1 MLKRALMLACI
12 ALFWATSS
20 FPQGLDTPAS
30 KESWEE
36 INFEFDS
43 AVLVDGFPSLLRLA
57 ELLNQHSDY
66 RVTLEGH
73 ADYRGTDQY
82 NTRLS
87 QGRAETVKAFLLK
100 YGAREAQVSLTPRGE
115 GSPRVSATSPEALF
129 MNRRVVIILADGQ
142 GRTVSAGSVGQAI
155 NAIEEATKKQ
165 EDCCN
170 RIMSELSKLDQILE
184 LLKQLK
190 GENEQL
196 KQDVAE
202 LKQKQGGLEK
212 NVTEIA
218 AAPKPPTRE
227 EVQEDV
233 KKTVTESVQ
242 AALPPASKKFSILNL
257 NVGPDTQ
264 DGNLSASGKG
274 RVFLPFGGRHALQA
288 EGEFM
293 HYFGRDEGQVDIGL
307 VYRFGNVQAGIFTS
321 FKHVRLDEF
330 QSGGSLGQASA
341 TLDYVFN
348 RGRVG
353 IFGTKGFMDGGV
365 LNRVNVRPNTIEES
379 YLSIVDQFG
388 FSTAVAAWGDSWF
401 EGNVGTLFREG
412 GDKKAG
418 GSIRYIHPLTRSI
431 AFTAEAGVNETL
443 ISNDNSGRVVVGL
456 QFGGWLSPK
465 DYATD
470 TASPVPVEIPR
481 VRYEVLTRRV
491 RTGNDSPVADAGP
504 DRSGVEAGTVTLDGS
519 ASFDPDGDP
528 ITFTWEQIGGPAVQ
542 LSGAGTAKATFTA
555 AEGETYHF
563 RLTVRDDRNGAGID
577 RVTVTALDQQ
587 ITITQFTASPLSVKS
602 GDSVGLVWAIQNA
615 EEAEINGVGGVN
627 ATGGSTTVTVNQ
639 TTTFTLTARNSKRS
653 VSQSVTV
660 TVAPPEA
667 PRIVRFE
674 ATPSRVV
681 AGQQTTLVWNV
692 ENATTVTISG
702 IGNVSPSGSSSVQV
716 NESTTYTLTARNEG
730 GEVTA
735 TAAVTVASQGVRII
749 NFTIDPPV
757 VANPGDPATLRWET
771 ENATKVTIT
780 GVGEVE
786 PSGSIVVNP
795 VTVTTYNLLASDG
808 FSQVQAVVIAKVEN
822 PNHSPIAIAS
832 APFWFISAETTGFG
846 QLNGSRSKDPDGDP
860 ITYEWRSVGP
870 KEARVVNPNAQN
882 PTVEFL
888 DGYGQYNF
896 ELVVVD
902 DKGARSSPDGA
913 KTLFVGPPL
922 PAQ

>member
-1 MLKRALMLACI
+1 MYKRALILACLAI
-12 ALFWATSS
+12 LWATAA
-20 FPQGLDTPAS
+20 FPQGIDTPTDRD
-30 KESWEE
+30 SWEE

-43 AVLVDGFPSLLRLA
+43 SVLVDGFPSLLRLA
-57 ELLNQHSDY
+57 ELLGQHTDY

-87 QGRAETVKAFLLK
+87 QARAETVKAFLVK
-100 YGAREAQVSLTPRGE
+100 YGARDAQVSTAPRGE
-115 GSPRVSATSPEALF
+115 ASPRVSATTPEALF
-129 MNRRVVIILADGQ
+129 MNRRVVVTLADGQ
-142 GRTVSAGSVGQAI
+142 GRTISAGGVGQAI
-155 NAIEEATKKQ
+155 NAMEEATKRQ

-190 GENEQL
+190 DENQQL
-196 KQDVAE
+196 KTDVAE

-212 NVTEIA
+212 NVTEMA

-242 AALPPASKKFSILNL
+242 AALPPPSKKFSLLNL

-293 HYFGRDEGQVDIGL
+293 HYFGRDEGQVDLGL
-307 VYRFGNVQAGIFTS
+307 VNRFGPMQAGIFTS
-321 FKHVRLDEF
+321 FKHVRLDEY

-341 TLDYVFN
+341 TLDYIFK

-353 IFGTKGFMDGGV
+353 VFGTKGFMDGAV

-401 EGNVGTLFREG
+401 EGNAGALFREG

-418 GSIRYIHPLTRSI
+418 GTIRYIHPLTRSV

-443 ISNDNSGRVVVGL
+443 ISNSNSGRVVVGL

-465 DYATD
+465 DYSTD

-504 DRSGVEAGTVTLDGS
+504 DRTGVEPGTVTLDGS

-528 ITFTWEQIGGPAVQ
+528 ITFSWEQIGGPTVQ
-542 LSGAGTAKATFTA
+542 LSGGNTSVATFTA
-555 AEGETYHF
+555 AENQTYHF
-563 RLTVRDDRNGAGID
+563 RLTVRDDRNGIGTD
-577 RVTVTALDQQ
+577 RVTVTSLDQQ
-587 ITITQFTASPLSVKS
+587 ITITQFTATPLSIKS
-602 GDSVGLVWAIQNA
+602 GDPVSLVWAIQNA
-615 EEAEINGVGGVN
+615 EQAEISGLGAVN
-627 ATGGSTTVTVNQ
+627 ATGGSTTVTVNE
-639 TTTFTLTARNSKRS
+639 TTTFTLTAKNSKRS

-681 AGQQTTLVWNV
+681 AGEQTTLVWNV
-692 ENATTVTISG
+692 ENATTVTITG
-702 IGNVSPSGSSSVQV
+702 IGNVSPTGSSSVQV
-716 NESTTYTLTARNEG
+716 NESTTYTLTASNAG

-771 ENATKVTIT
+771 QNATKVTIS
-780 GVGEVE
+780 GVGDVE

-822 PNHSPIAIAS
+822 PNHSPIAVAD
-832 APFWFISAETTGFG
+832 APFWFISSSTTGSG
-846 QLNGSRSKDPDGDP
+846 QLDGSRSSDPDGDP
-860 ITYEWRSVGP
+860 ITYEWRSIGEKRANIP
-870 KEARVVNPNAQN
+870 NPSAQM

-888 DGYGQYNF
+888 DGWGRYNF

-902 DKGARSSPDGA
+902 NKGARSTPVRTS
-913 KTLFVGPPL
+913 TLFVGPP
-922 PAQ
+922 PPVE